1 MLPERFK
8 QVFKNK
14 KTQEE
19 LDEHYNNLELEKGDY
34 PAMVI
39 AALLTFLPVLLI
51 AMGIIYGIAWLF
63 FLRS

>member
-8 QVFKNK
+8 QVFRNK